1 MKFNTAIS
9 KLMEY
14 ANNFTGRDEIH
25 KDIKEEMIKLSN
37 LNIPIVDV
45 RRSSEWDQTGVIPN
59 SILLTFFDEKGKF
72 WGVNT
77 MNPWKKFVVFYFK
90 WLQGKGYIH
99 REGFTA
105 AHHMAIPK
113 RNITTPKLAQPY
125 EASEMLYWYC
135 NLADSKGEKRARS
148 VRGCIVYLVLILFCG
163 IRREEAC
170 EVKWED
176 IDLNGEKI
184 KVLVE
189 GAKKK
194 KRRVNNAEANVWYWF
209 RYCKRKGADL
219 GGFDLLGNGK
229 RSDPLRRLT
238 NRQRQYRESFKEQG
252 KPVPPIVETTEQ
264 ETVSGKIEAKAAN
277 QNIMRHSFISYHMKL
292 YNSAGKTSRVAGN
305 SEREVE
311 NTYLELVEDE
321 KDAVSWFAIYPP
333 EVYEKVIDVPDW
345 NADKAFGVY
354 LKLKFMRRSAGM
366 GEEIGDAVQ
375 EYERML
381 HEWEQARDENMN
393 QLAKK
398 IEWFDDPKVKWIDG
412 KPVIKEIDL
421 SLNPNKFTDSDKAKD
436 TDK

>member
-1 MKFNTAIS
+1 
-9 KLMEY
+9 
-14 ANNFTGRDEIH
+14 
-25 KDIKEEMIKLSN
+25 
-37 LNIPIVDV
+37 
-45 RRSSEWDQTGVIPN
+45 
-59 SILLTFFDEKGKF
+59 
-72 WGVNT
+72 
-77 MNPWKKFVVFYFK
+77 
-90 WLQGKGYIH
+90 
-99 REGFTA
+99 
-105 AHHMAIPK
+105 
-113 RNITTPKLAQPY
+113 
-125 EASEMLYWYC
+125 
-135 NLADSKGEKRARS
+135 
-148 VRGCIVYLVLILFCG
+148 
-163 IRREEAC
+163 
-170 EVKWED
+170 
-176 IDLNGEKI
+176 
-184 KVLVE
+184 
-189 GAKKK
+189 
-194 KRRVNNAEANVWYWF
+194 
-209 RYCKRKGADL
+209 
-219 GGFDLLGNGK
+219 LLGNGK

-412 KPVIKEIDL
+412 
-421 SLNPNKFTDSDKAKD
+421 
-436 TDK
+436 